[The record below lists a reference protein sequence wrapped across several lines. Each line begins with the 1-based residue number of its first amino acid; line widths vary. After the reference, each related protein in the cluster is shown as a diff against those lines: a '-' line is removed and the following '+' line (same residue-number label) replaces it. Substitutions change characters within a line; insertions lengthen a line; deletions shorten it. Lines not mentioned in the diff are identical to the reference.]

1 MAETFGRLSSPAAP
15 ITRVMPTV
23 IAGGETMCT
32 PPPPLLVTSAHLAC
46 KHPGNPNISKHPM
59 FHSISWPSPG
69 KQHLLMHIAGQAEP
83 QGHYQCRGGFAL
95 MHELQAT
102 NCWRVVGGAQLV
114 PEQSG
119 QFPHKVSSRACS
131 MDPTN
136 PGLGTPHAQ
145 GQTIGDN
152 GH

>member
-1 MAETFGRLSSPAAP
+1 MQGWFCSDARTASHQ
-15 ITRVMPTV
+15 
-23 IAGGETMCT
+23 
-32 PPPPLLVTSAHLAC
+32 LLE
-46 KHPGNPNISKHPM
+46 G
-59 FHSISWPSPG
+59 
-69 KQHLLMHIAGQAEP
+69 
-83 QGHYQCRGGFAL
+83 
-95 MHELQAT
+95 
-102 NCWRVVGGAQLV
+102 GGAQLV

>member
-1 MAETFGRLSSPAAP
+1 
-15 ITRVMPTV
+15 
-23 IAGGETMCT
+23 
-32 PPPPLLVTSAHLAC
+32 
-46 KHPGNPNISKHPM
+46 
-59 FHSISWPSPG
+59 
-69 KQHLLMHIAGQAEP
+69 MHIAAQADP
-83 QGHYQCRGGFAL
+83 QGHYQCSRGGFAL
-95 MHELQAT
+95 LHEPAT
-102 NCWRVVGGAQLV
+102 DQLLEGGAQLV

-145 GQTIGDN
+145 GHTIGDN